1 MHTTTTKNSHSL
13 AAALA
18 LALLAGAGVS
28 SAQAAVYTWNFSSP
42 AGAQNS
48 TMTYW
53 DTTHSFTITAMGFLT
68 TVAQPAAPVLGRTW
82 GSGSGFNYNAGT
94 ITAKNLYGKNGG
106 AGETGLG
113 LDVGGDFEIDNR
125 SFVQLDVGNLI
136 ANGFLSMTA
145 IIESVQASEG
155 FSIWG
160 SNSSGTPGTLLY
172 NGGNP
177 STGGNTQVTA
187 IPSFGTY
194 RYISLSASA
203 TDVLLGDGL
212 RAVTPAPGSLALLGF
227 GGMVATRRR
236 R

>member
-1 MHTTTTKNSHSL
+1 MTTTTNSTSRICT
-13 AAALA
+13 AALG

-28 SAQAAVYTWNFSSP
+28 SAQAAVYTWNFSNP

-48 TMTYW
+48 TMTFW
-53 DTTHSFTITAMGFLT
+53 DTTHSFTITAMGFVT
-68 TVAQPAAPVLGRTW
+68 TVAQPAVPVLGRTW
-82 GSGSGFNYNAGT
+82 GSGAGFNYNAGT

-106 AGETGLG
+106 VGETGLG
-113 LDVGGDFEIDNR
+113 LDVGGDFEIDNK

-136 ANGFLSMTA
+136 SNGFMSMTA
-145 IIESVQASEG
+145 IIESVQVNEG
-155 FSIWG
+155 FSLWG
-160 SNSSGTPGTLLY
+160 SNTAGTPGTLLY

-177 STGGNTQVTA
+177 STGGVTQTTA

-227 GGMVATRRR
+227 GGLVATRRR